1 MDVDERPDEPKPERR
16 IDAFRRTHL
25 ANERTYLAWW
35 RTGLTAVAVGIA
47 AGGIV
52 PKLVD
57 TEKWGFAAIGIGFAV
72 LGVVLLAYGL
82 RRELNVSKAIASG
95 SFAPPDTR
103 MLLFLTGAA
112 VALGVLTVVVLIVSL

>member
-1 MDVDERPDEPKPERR
+1 MSEQFDENVD
-16 IDAFRRTHL
+16 ALRRTRL

-57 TEKWGFAAIGIGFAV
+57 TEKWGFAAIGIGFAL
-72 LGVVLLAYGL
+72 LGVTLLAYGL
-82 RRELNVSKAIASG
+82 LRELNVSKAIASG
-95 SFAPPDTR
+95 SFAPPDPR

>member
-1 MDVDERPDEPKPERR
+1 MSEQFDENVD
-16 IDAFRRTHL
+16 ALRRTRL

-57 TEKWGFAAIGIGFAV
+57 TEKWGFAAIGIGFAL

-82 RRELNVSKAIASG
+82 RRELNVSRAIASG

-112 VALGVLTVVVLIVSL
+112 RCARGAHGRGPDRLVVTSGAS

>member
-1 MDVDERPDEPKPERR
+1 VSEQFDENVD
-16 IDAFRRTHL
+16 ALRRTRL

-35 RTGLTAVAVGIA
+35 RTGLTALAVGIG

-57 TEKWGFAAIGIGFAV
+57 TERWGFAAVGIGFAL
-72 LGVVLLAYGL
+72 LGVALLGYGL
-82 RRELNVSKAIASG
+82 RREITVSRAVASG

-103 MLLFLTGAA
+103 MLVVLTGAA
-112 VALGVLTVVVLIVSL
+112 VVLGVLTVVVLIVSL

>member
-1 MDVDERPDEPKPERR
+1 MSEQFDENVD
-16 IDAFRRTHL
+16 ALRRTRL

-35 RTGLTAVAVGIA
+35 RTGLTAVAVGIG

-57 TEKWGFAAIGIGFAV
+57 TEKWGFAAVGIGFGV
-72 LGVVLLAYGL
+72 LGVLLLAYGL
-82 RRELNVSKAIASG
+82 RREIEVTRAVTAG

-103 MLLFLTGAA
+103 VLIFLTGAG
-112 VALGVLTVVVLIVSL
+112 VLLGILTVVVLIVSL

>member
-1 MDVDERPDEPKPERR
+1 
-16 IDAFRRTHL
+16 
-25 ANERTYLAWW
+25 
-35 RTGLTAVAVGIA
+35 
-47 AGGIV
+47 
-52 PKLVD
+52 
-57 TEKWGFAAIGIGFAV
+57 
-72 LGVVLLAYGL
+72 VLLAYGL